1 MFAAQCAHSN
11 TLTAHFISNTE
22 HQAHRTHY
30 TWNICMQIAISQTI
44 RFYTYAYVS
53 SRQKYAALPF
63 YGFQLSSK
71 WKKKSHALGVRECNR
86 FNCLL
91 NLHFHLVFSILV
103 QYSSSCLQHFSR
115 STNLDGI
122 KIYLHPCSSLDSMDN
137 MTCLFS
143 VNKIISV

>member
-11 TLTAHFISNTE
+11 TLTAHFIPNTE

-30 TWNICMQIAISQTI
+30 AWNICMQIAISQTI

-71 WKKKSHALGVRECNR
+71 WKREKNTRSHRENAIDFTVCSICIFTWYFLSSYSTLPRVRNTFLDR
-86 FNCLL
+86 R
-91 NLHFHLVFSILV
+91 I
-103 QYSSSCLQHFSR
+103 
-115 STNLDGI
+115 STESKFICIHAVL
-122 KIYLHPCSSLDSMDN
+122 
-137 MTCLFS
+137 
-143 VNKIISV
+143 